1 MSSEVKVTVVCSTQD
16 RASQNIKNNLLALR
30 KWEQKSSELYTV
42 FEFKNYRL
50 VEIKDPLI
58 YQDGLDRRML
68 ESGFPARLLI
78 FASKHR
84 SKDARA
90 ILTVHSTGNMDGV
103 PWQFC
108 RQLRQKV
115 KEVCPTGRARITN
128 GIKCECQNCICP
140 RVKIARL
147 SPALL
152 SEAEKIEKKF
162 STERATALGII
173 EGPLYGRLAR
183 GESVML
189 DGKTINPEMVYEI
202 NIRAIKLNYEKAIE
216 E

>member
-68 ESGFPARLLI
+68 ESGFPASLLI

-90 ILTVHSTGNMDGV
+90 
-103 PWQFC
+103 
-108 RQLRQKV
+108 
-115 KEVCPTGRARITN
+115 
-128 GIKCECQNCICP
+128 
-140 RVKIARL
+140 
-147 SPALL
+147 
-152 SEAEKIEKKF
+152 
-162 STERATALGII
+162 LGIT
-173 EGPLYGRLAR
+173 EGPLFGRLAR
-183 GESVML
+183 GDSVML

>member
-1 MSSEVKVTVVCSTQD
+1 LSSEVKVTVVCSTQD

-68 ESGFPARLLI
+68 ESGFPASLLI

-84 SKDARA
+84 SKD
-90 ILTVHSTGNMDGV
+90 
-103 PWQFC
+103 
-108 RQLRQKV
+108 
-115 KEVCPTGRARITN
+115 
-128 GIKCECQNCICP
+128 
-140 RVKIARL
+140 
-147 SPALL
+147 
-152 SEAEKIEKKF
+152 
-162 STERATALGII
+162 
-173 EGPLYGRLAR
+173 AR

>member
-1 MSSEVKVTVVCSTQD
+1 LSSEVKVTVVCSTQD

-68 ESGFPARLLI
+68 ESGFPAGLLI

-90 ILTVHSTGNMDGV
+90 ILTVHLTGN
-103 PWQFC
+103 P
-108 RQLRQKV
+108 
-115 KEVCPTGRARITN
+115 
-128 GIKCECQNCICP
+128 
-140 RVKIARL
+140 
-147 SPALL
+147 
-152 SEAEKIEKKF
+152 
-162 STERATALGII
+162 
-173 EGPLYGRLAR
+173 
-183 GESVML
+183 
-189 DGKTINPEMVYEI
+189 
-202 NIRAIKLNYEKAIE
+202 
-216 E
+216 

>member
-128 GIKCECQNCICP
+128 GIKCEELTNEC
-140 RVKIARL
+140 
-147 SPALL
+147 
-152 SEAEKIEKKF
+152 IEKKF

-183 GESVML
+183 GES
-189 DGKTINPEMVYEI
+189 
-202 NIRAIKLNYEKAIE
+202 AIASG
-216 E
+216 